1 MDKYPQ
7 YLGSLTREQF
17 LYYEVKIVS
26 QLLIQGLNEEQCL
39 ELIIKDNLFQLP
51 TEKSIKTLFRG
62 VYKRLTIAGTPN
74 LIELIANGVSEI
86 SKQASLYL
94 LMRYNKVVYDFMV
107 YIIGEKF
114 DNFDF
119 SFDRHEVSIFMSK
132 LQYENE
138 IVSTWS
144 ESTINKIKSILIKC
158 LSDTGY
164 LNNIRSNNLNP
175 IILYDEVLECIKE
188 NGDNE
193 MLKAFNYLS

>member
-26 QLLIQGLNEEQCL
+26 QLLIQGLNKEQCL
-39 ELIIKDNLFQLP
+39 ELIIKENLFQLP

-62 VYKRLTIAGTPN
+62 IYKRLSIAGTPN

-94 LMRYNKVVYDFMV
+94 LMRYNKIVYDFMV
-107 YIIGEKF
+107 NIIGEKF
-114 DNFDF
+114 KNFDF
-119 SFDRHEVSIFMSK
+119 SFDKYEVSVFMSK
-132 LQYENE
+132 LQFENE

-193 MLKAFNYLS
+193 MLQAFNYLN